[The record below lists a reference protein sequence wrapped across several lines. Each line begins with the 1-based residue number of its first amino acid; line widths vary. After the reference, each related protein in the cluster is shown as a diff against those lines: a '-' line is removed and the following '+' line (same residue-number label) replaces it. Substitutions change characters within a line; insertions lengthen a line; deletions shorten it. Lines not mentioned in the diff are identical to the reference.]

1 LKSIINFENL
11 TILKMTTN
19 KVKLHRVFAASPE
32 KVFKAFTDADA
43 MASWLPPYGFVCKV
57 HHLDFKMG
65 GTYKMSFTNFTTGS
79 SHSFG
84 GEYLEIIPHQFLKY
98 SDQFDDPNLPGQ
110 MITTIEL
117 KKVLCGTELFVI
129 QEGIPDAIPTELCYL
144 GWQESLDKLKRLVE
158 PNIPDA

>member
-1 LKSIINFENL
+1 
-11 TILKMTTN
+11 MN
-19 KVKLHRVFAASPE
+19 KNTVKLHRVFAASPE
-32 KVFKAFTDADA
+32 KVFRAFADADA

-57 HHLDFKMG
+57 HHMDFKVG
-65 GTYKMSFTNFTTGS
+65 GTYKMSFMNFTTSS

-84 GEYLEIIPHQFLKY
+84 GEYLEIIPNELLKY

-110 MITTIEL
+110 MITTVEL
-117 KKVLCGTELFVI
+117 KAVICGTELLAT
-129 QEGIPDAIPTELCYL
+129 QEGIPEAIPTEMCYL

>member
-1 LKSIINFENL
+1 
-11 TILKMTTN
+11 MTKN
-19 KVKLHRVFAASPE
+19 KVQLHRVLAASPE
-32 KVFKAFTDADA
+32 KVYRAFTDADA
-43 MASWLPPYGFVCKV
+43 MAAWLPPYGFVCKV
-57 HHLDFKMG
+57 QHMDVKVG

-84 GEYLEIIPHQFLKY
+84 GEYLEVKPNELLKY
-98 SDQFDDPNLPGQ
+98 TDKFDDPNMPDQ

-117 KKVLCGTELFVI
+117 KAVLCGTALFAT
-129 QEGIPDAIPTELCYL
+129 QEGIPDVIPTEMCYL